1 MKELMIKENDLVEVQ
16 NSIYLPLNKSKG
28 IVLQVFPYLRMA
40 VVSFPLEVKHYEAD
54 LDETYTYHRWFL
66 PYQNLK
72 VIESSTDYHERY
84 INSLENQVQALK
96 DCVEL
101 LEALR
106 ERQSLFVQKLLD
118 DIEEL
123 KKGKDAEYL

>member
-1 MKELMIKENDLVEVQ
+1 MKELMIKENDLVEVH
-16 NSIYLPLNKSKG
+16 SSPYLPLNKSKG
-28 IVLQVFPYLRMA
+28 VVLQVFPYLKM
-40 VVSFPLEVKHYEAD
+40 VIVSFPLEVKLYEAD
-54 LDETYTYHRWFL
+54 VDETYTYDKWFL
-66 PYQNLK
+66 PYKNLK
-72 VIESSTDYHERY
+72 VIESATDYHESY